1 MHSKMNDLTVGNP
14 LKLLVK
20 FSLPMLV
27 SMVFQ
32 QMYNIADSVIA
43 GQMISVDALAAIG
56 AAYPATVLFLAV
68 ATGASVGCSVIVS
81 LRFGQKDMEGVKSA
95 VYTAFLSLT
104 ALALVLTGLG
114 FACMKPLLRLIGTPS
129 MIFHSSLQYLY
140 VYMAGV
146 VFVFL
151 YNTATSVF
159 NALGDSRTPLYFLIF
174 SSVLNVALDLLFVV
188 YIKNSVLS
196 LAWATFL
203 AQGVSSLLAAGTLLR
218 RVHKLPSKRRVK
230 AFDKGLLPV
239 MAGVAIPSICQQSFV
254 SVGIFLVQGIIN
266 DMGAV
271 TVAAFSAALKIS
283 TFACVLI
290 NTLPTALTSYAS
302 QNIGAGRI
310 DRVQEGVRVSIWIAE
325 GLIVAINLLFFVCGG
340 QLVGAFVN
348 GTYQAEVIA
357 QGARFLHIVAPF
369 YALIGVKN
377 CCDSVLR
384 GGGAMKQFMAT
395 TFADLALRVLFSYAF
410 AKTLGF
416 YSICLAYPFGWV
428 FGTLLSAVFFRM
440 GRWKRGAQPEK
451 KESRLPAAQPAM
463 QKG

>member
-1 MHSKMNDLTVGNP
+1 MNDLTVGSP
-14 LKLLVK
+14 LKLLVR

-27 SMVFQ
+27 SMIFQ

-81 LRFGQKDMEGVKSA
+81 LRYGQKDMEGVKSA
-95 VYTAFLSLT
+95 VYTAFIALT
-104 ALALVLTGLG
+104 VLALVLTAIG
-114 FACMKPLLRLIGTPS
+114 FVCMKPLLTVIGTPT
-129 MIFHSSLQYLY
+129 MIFQSSLQYLY
-140 VYMAGV
+140 IYLAGV
-146 VFVFL
+146 LFVFL
-151 YNTATSVF
+151 YNTATAVF
-159 NALGDSRTPLYFLIF
+159 NALGDSRTPLCFLIF
-174 SSVLNVALDLLFVV
+174 SSVLNVLLDLAFVLF
-188 YIKNSVLS
+188 IKNSVIS

-203 AQGVSSLLAAGTLLR
+203 AQGVSSLLATTTLLV
-218 RVHKLPSKRRVK
+218 RVHRIQTNRKVK
-230 AFDKGLLPV
+230 CFDATLLPT

-266 DMGAV
+266 DLGSI
-271 TVAAFSAALKIS
+271 TVAAFSASLKIS
-283 TFACVLI
+283 TFACMLF

-310 DRVQEGVRVSIWIAE
+310 DRVQEGLKISIGIAE
-325 GLIVAINLLFFVCGG
+325 GLIILVNILFFFCGE
-340 QLVGAFVN
+340 QLMAAFVN
-348 GTYQAEVIA
+348 GTYQAEVIE
-357 QGARFLHIVAPF
+357 QGVRFLHIVAPF
-369 YALIGVKN
+369 YVLIGVKN

-384 GGGAMKQFMAT
+384 GGGVMVQFMAT

-428 FGTLLSAVFFRM
+428 FGTLLSVIFFKG
-440 GRWKRGAQPEK
+440 GRWKRASLRKASAHKAE
-451 KESRLPAAQPAM
+451 
-463 QKG
+463 

>member
-1 MHSKMNDLTVGNP
+1 MNDLTVGKP
-14 LKLLVK
+14 IKILLR
-20 FSLPMLV
+20 FSLPMLI
-27 SMVFQ
+27 SMIFQ
-32 QMYNIADSVIA
+32 QMYNVADSVIA

-104 ALALVLTGLG
+104 VLALVLTGLG
-114 FACMKPLLRLIGTPS
+114 FATMKPLLRLIGTPT

-140 VYMAGV
+140 VYLAGV

-151 YNTATSVF
+151 YNTATAVF

-174 SSVLNVALDLLFVV
+174 SSVLNVVLDLLFVV

-196 LAWATFL
+196 LAWATLL
-203 AQGVSSLLAAGTLLR
+203 AQGVSSVLATVTLLY
-218 RVHKLPSKRRVK
+218 RVHRIPTARKVK
-230 AFDKGLLPV
+230 HFDRGLLPI
-239 MAGVAIPSICQQSFV
+239 MAGIAIPSICQQSFV

-266 DMGAV
+266 DLGSV
-271 TVAAFSAALKIS
+271 TVAAFSASLKIS

-310 DRVQEGVRVSIWIAE
+310 DRVQEGVRGSIWIAE
-325 GLIVAINLLFFVCGG
+325 GLIVAINVLFFLCGE
-340 QLVGAFVN
+340 QLVGAFVS
-348 GTYQAEVIA
+348 GTYQAEVIE

-369 YALIGVKN
+369 YTLIGVKN
-377 CCDSVLR
+377 CYDSVLR

-395 TFADLALRVLFSYAF
+395 TFADLALRVVFSYAC
-410 AKTLGF
+410 AQALGF

-428 FGTLLSAVFFRM
+428 FGTLLSVVFFHM
-440 GRWKRGAQPEK
+440 GRWKHAPKQP
-451 KESRLPAAQPAM
+451 RQPAPVTRPAM
-463 QKG
+463 GKS